1 MDTENLDVRI
11 KKKAIVELAE
21 IGFSLSVI
29 ASILN
34 LKYNIVERA
43 LTNELEIYN
52 SLNIDFS
59 VKTPEKKCP
68 YSVMSQL
75 KSYQDIYEITIFYT
89 LYSAINPLCSDEEQP
104 NPYAVALAYH
114 MYICTARDRGVI
126 PVFSHINQA
135 YNLVNHIIQGLI
147 TVEHCSA
154 CGRMY
159 VYPENFGGLECPLCR
174 LKNLS

>member
-59 VKTPEKKCP
+59 VKTPE
-68 YSVMSQL
+68 
-75 KSYQDIYEITIFYT
+75 
-89 LYSAINPLCSDEEQP
+89 
-104 NPYAVALAYH
+104 
-114 MYICTARDRGVI
+114 
-126 PVFSHINQA
+126 
-135 YNLVNHIIQGLI
+135 
-147 TVEHCSA
+147 
-154 CGRMY
+154 
-159 VYPENFGGLECPLCR
+159 
-174 LKNLS
+174 

>member
-52 SLNIDFS
+52 SLNIDFF
-59 VKTPEKKCP
+59 C
-68 YSVMSQL
+68 
-75 KSYQDIYEITIFYT
+75 
-89 LYSAINPLCSDEEQP
+89 
-104 NPYAVALAYH
+104 
-114 MYICTARDRGVI
+114 
-126 PVFSHINQA
+126 
-135 YNLVNHIIQGLI
+135 
-147 TVEHCSA
+147 
-154 CGRMY
+154 
-159 VYPENFGGLECPLCR
+159 
-174 LKNLS
+174 